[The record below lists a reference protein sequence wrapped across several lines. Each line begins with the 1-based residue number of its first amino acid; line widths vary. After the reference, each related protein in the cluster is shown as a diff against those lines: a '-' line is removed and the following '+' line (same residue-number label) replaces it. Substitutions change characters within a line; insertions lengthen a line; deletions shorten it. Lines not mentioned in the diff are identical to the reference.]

1 MGISQQFMSGSV
13 AITPFSSAKNDSFEC
28 SNDLPNLSLGDV
40 PMKAAGAVV
49 PVVLGG
55 TILVAECGA

>member
-1 MGISQQFMSGSV
+1 MSGSV
-13 AITPFSSAKNDSFEC
+13 AITPFNSAKNDSFEH

-40 PMKAAGAVV
+40 PMKAAAGV

-55 TILVAECGA
+55 TILVAEYGA